1 MKLFKYLGI
10 VILSAVAIAGISSWL
25 VNKGLKKSKV
35 DFFGKMNAA
44 GDTTMK
50 IDILLVG
57 SSRTLVQIDPVIID
71 SVTKLQSYNY
81 GLNAA
86 TVKTCFN
93 VIKYGLFK
101 QSAAKAVVLNI
112 DYSMFDTGKDPYK
125 DPFFYPYQNELPGLL
140 INDSGLNNRIHQAKV
155 FDIAMYDDMAKYAA
169 IDGFIRPNRI
179 VSGLYKGFYPHM
191 AENDFIEPLQKQ
203 IIHSNAS
210 FTVNGINILNDIINL
225 CNKKQKKLVLVVA
238 PYVKKF
244 FPGNYID
251 NYSTIIAKVK
261 AMAVANQVSFLDYT
275 ENPIAEDHDYFYNV
289 NHLNVKGAKAYTR
302 MLAGDINK
310 ILRDTIKQEPVFKI
324 K

>member
-191 AENDFIEPLQKQ
+191 AENDFIEPLPPGLEY
-203 IIHSNAS
+203 
-210 FTVNGINILNDIINL
+210 TV
-225 CNKKQKKLVLVVA
+225 KELV
-238 PYVKKF
+238 
-244 FPGNYID
+244 
-251 NYSTIIAKVK
+251 
-261 AMAVANQVSFLDYT
+261 
-275 ENPIAEDHDYFYNV
+275 
-289 NHLNVKGAKAYTR
+289 
-302 MLAGDINK
+302 
-310 ILRDTIKQEPVFKI
+310 
-324 K
+324 